1 MEPETFMPQA
11 KSAYMQPT
19 SGEPEQKIREAR
31 KRRREWVIIGLTTL
45 LVVIFTKFE
54 TQLFQFS
61 SRVPL
66 AKSLL
71 VLALI
76 NLNIL
81 LIILTL
87 FLVFRNVFKLI
98 LERRRQVPG
107 ARLRTRLV
115 VAFVTL
121 SLVPT
126 LLLFFVAAGFVSSSI
141 ENWFNIQI
149 ETSLQESLE
158 VAQTYYN
165 NSEANALYY
174 GDQLA
179 RFVKDQKLLNEKNL
193 PRLRE
198 LIKAKQQEYNLGVVE
213 VFSSTYE
220 ELVRASNP
228 GVPIT
233 EFTDPGSDA
242 IREALQGNRFTRITP
257 AGKADL
263 IRGIVPVYSNW
274 NPEDVVG
281 VVVVNYY
288 VPYSLVNKMKEIS
301 SSFEQYKT
309 TKLLKDRIQKGYIQV
324 LLIIALTIIFLA
336 TWFGFYLART
346 ITVPIQELV
355 SATNRVAGGDL
366 TVQISPQSDDEIAL
380 LVEAFN
386 KMTADLRKSQAG
398 INDANRH
405 LRASNLELDQRRRY
419 MEIVLKNVT
428 AGVISVDRQGH
439 VTTINKSAEKLLKI
453 LPGKVLG
460 HHFRQVLQPEHLA
473 IINDLL
479 RQLAKSGKDSIHK
492 QVTIPLE
499 DNKLTL
505 LVNLTTLR
513 DENGVFMGTVVV
525 FDDLT
530 HLIKAQRMAAWREVA
545 RRIAHEIKNPLTP
558 IRLSA
563 QRLRRRYLD
572 RFPDDDKVFDDCT
585 DMIIKQVDELKILV
599 DEFSNFAKM
608 PSANPT
614 PNNLNDIIAEA
625 LVLYGEAHRHITF
638 SFTPDKNIP
647 VFNLD
652 RDQIKRSIINMLE
665 NAVAAIQEEGHID
678 LETHH
683 SPEMQM
689 ASIIISDDGCGIP
702 TEDKP
707 RLFEPYFSTKKSGT
721 GLGLAIV
728 ATIIADHN
736 GYIRIKDNQPKGTK
750 FIIELPVTGTT
761 IENDN

>member
-1 MEPETFMPQA
+1 MTQIPYDPERNT
-11 KSAYMQPT
+11 
-19 SGEPEQKIREAR
+19 RETR
-31 KRRREWVIIGLTTL
+31 KRRREWL
-45 LVVIFTKFE
+45 LVALITALVVVFSKFE
-54 TQLFQFS
+54 TQLYEFS
-61 SRVPL
+61 SQVPV

-81 LIILTL
+81 LIILAL

-98 LERRRQVPG
+98 LERRRDVPG
-107 ARLRTRLV
+107 ARLRSRLV
-115 VAFVTL
+115 VAFVSL
-121 SLVPT
+121 SLIPT
-126 LLLFFVAAGFVSSSI
+126 LLLFFVAAGFISNSI
-141 ENWFNIQI
+141 ESWFNVQI
-149 ETSLQESLE
+149 ETSLHESLE
-158 VAQTYYN
+158 VAQTYYK

-179 RFVKDQKLLNEKNL
+179 RFIKDQKLLNENNL
-193 PRLRE
+193 PQLKQ
-198 LIKAKQQEYNLGVVE
+198 LIQDKQQEYNLGVVE

-228 GVPIT
+228 LVPSA
-233 EFTDPGSDA
+233 EFTDPGSDT
-242 IREALQGNRFTRITP
+242 IREALQGNRFTRITSI
-257 AGKADL
+257 GKADL
-263 IRGIVPVYSNW
+263 IRGMVPVFSNW
-274 NPEDVVG
+274 NPDDVVG

-324 LLIIALTIIFLA
+324 LLIIALAIIFLA
-336 TWFGFYLART
+336 TWFGFYLARS
-346 ITVPIQELV
+346 ITGPIQELV
-355 SATNRVAGGDL
+355 SATKRVAGGDL
-366 TVQISPQSDDEIAL
+366 TVHITPQSDDEIAL

-405 LRASNLELDQRRRY
+405 LRASNQELDQRRRY

-428 AGVISVDRQGH
+428 AGIISVDRQGH
-439 VTTINKSAEKLLKI
+439 LTTINKSAEKLLKI
-453 LPGKVLG
+453 MTGKVLG
-460 HHFRQVLQPEHLA
+460 RHFRQVLKAEHLA
-473 IINDLL
+473 IINELL
-479 RQLAKSGKDSIHK
+479 RELAKSGKDSIHK

-505 LVNLTTLR
+505 MINLTTLR
-513 DENGVFMGTVVV
+513 DENDEFMGTVVV

-572 RFPDDDKVFDDCT
+572 RFPEDDKVFDDCT

-608 PSANPT
+608 PSANPA
-614 PNNLNDIIAEA
+614 PNNLNDIIGEA
-625 LVLYGEAHRHITF
+625 LILYQAAHRHIAF
-638 SFTPDKNIP
+638 SFRPDVDIP

-665 NAVAAIQEEGHID
+665 NAVSAVCDQGQIS
-678 LETHH
+678 LETHYNKD
-683 SPEMQM
+683 MQM
-689 ASIIISDDGCGIP
+689 ASIIIADDGCGIP

-736 GYIRIKDNQPKGTK
+736 GYVRVKDNQPKGTK
-750 FIIELPVTGTT
+750 FIIELPVTGGGQK
-761 IENDN
+761 ENQHLAKE